1 MRAGDRVIGISL
13 GILLGVAI
21 VVLFVF
27 LGSRQTV
34 DDPSISD
41 GGGGQTPT
49 QQAPAPAPQQP

>member
-41 GGGGQTPT
+41 GGGGPMPT
-49 QQAPAPAPQQP
+49 QQAPAPGSQQP

>member
-1 MRAGDRVIGISL
+1 MRARDRVIGISL

-34 DDPSISD
+34 DDPSIS
-41 GGGGQTPT
+41 GEGGGQTPT
-49 QQAPAPAPQQP
+49 QQAPAPAQQQP